1 MYKVLADKYNVTYR
15 SASLTSKFELD
26 IEALVGAVDPMTAM
40 VFLCSPNNPTGN
52 SLDLKVMKEL
62 LNALHTL
69 VVVDEAYID
78 FSQQESMISMI
89 DRYPNLLVVRT
100 LSKAYGLAG
109 ARLGV
114 GASSKTL
121 IEWLNRIKP
130 PYNVN
135 SLSQQQALNR
145 LETPEII
152 DKEIN
157 EIIVQRNL
165 LSDALKTTS
174 WVKQVFPSDANFILI
189 QVDDAD
195 RRYQEL
201 LENTF
206 VVRNRS
212 TQHLCENTLR
222 ISVGTR
228 LENKR
233 LLQFLSE

>member
-1 MYKVLADKYNVTYR
+1 
-15 SASLTSKFELD
+15 
-26 IEALVGAVDPMTAM
+26 
-40 VFLCSPNNPTGN
+40 
-52 SLDLKVMKEL
+52 
-62 LNALHTL
+62 
-69 VVVDEAYID
+69 
-78 FSQQESMISMI
+78 MIGMI
-89 DRYPNLLVVRT
+89 DHYPNLIVVRT

-135 SLSQQQALNR
+135 SLSQQQALDR
-145 LETPEII
+145 LETAEVI

-174 WVKQVFPSDANFILI
+174 WVKQVFPSDANFILVR
-189 QVDDAD
+189 VDDAD

-201 LENTF
+201 IENKF

-222 ISVGTR
+222 ISVGTPS
-228 LENKR
+228 ENKR